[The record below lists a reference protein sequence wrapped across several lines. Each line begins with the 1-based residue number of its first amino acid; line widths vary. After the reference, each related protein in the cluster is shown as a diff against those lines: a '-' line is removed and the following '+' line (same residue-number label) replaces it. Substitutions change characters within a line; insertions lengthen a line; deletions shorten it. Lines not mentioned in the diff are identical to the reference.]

1 MVQIKL
7 SVVFILAA
15 VVIAP
20 TVALPF
26 GCISS
31 ILSSCLKPAAAA
43 PPEQPQPQYILE
55 PFVFEPPDRTTRERS
70 SRRPPGAE
78 RPINRAPIISPDLA
92 DYGHAPEYGSDHSV
106 PSQTPPPDHPNH
118 PNPPHNHPNPDPS
131 LPLLALLDPNH
142 QVDSNHQVN
151 PNHQVYPNHQV
162 NPNHEVINNPN
173 PRQPGPATG
182 KLRKR
187 RRT

>member
-70 SRRPPGAE
+70 SRRPP
-78 RPINRAPIISPDLA
+78 ISPDLA

-151 PNHQVYPNHQV
+151 PNHQV
-162 NPNHEVINNPN
+162 INNPN